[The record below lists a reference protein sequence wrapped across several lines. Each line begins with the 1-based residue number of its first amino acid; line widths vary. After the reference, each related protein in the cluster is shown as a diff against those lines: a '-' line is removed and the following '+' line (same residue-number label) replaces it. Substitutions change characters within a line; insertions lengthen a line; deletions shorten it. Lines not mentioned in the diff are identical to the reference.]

1 MGNDTII
8 TFLLFLSIN
17 IAIYVALFRWASQI
31 NEIVKTLE
39 SINAKFDML
48 IGVNP
53 KLQGQDASIEIDDN
67 PDAEDLH

>member
-31 NEIVKTLE
+31 NEIVKNLE
-39 SINAKFDML
+39 NINAKLDVI
-48 IGVNP
+48 IGVTH
-53 KLQGQDASIEIDDN
+53 KSQGQETDIEIDDN
-67 PDAEDLH
+67 IN